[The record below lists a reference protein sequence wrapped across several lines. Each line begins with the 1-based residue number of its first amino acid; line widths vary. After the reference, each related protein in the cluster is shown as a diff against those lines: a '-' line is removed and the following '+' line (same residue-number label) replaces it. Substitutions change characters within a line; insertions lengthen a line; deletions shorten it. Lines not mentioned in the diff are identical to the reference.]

1 MSAAKSSGAEW
12 VNGKERPQDMLQ
24 WYLDDPLEAN
34 ASLERMAAFQLVASF
49 GAVDGTTNHIVNCL
63 FDLAER
69 WDDYIE
75 ELRAEIEEVLK
86 EERGRVR
93 KTNMNQLSKLDSF
106 MKESQRMNPLGAS
119 AFPLPPSFS
128 PRQSLLLAPSSTV
141 NLHLG
146 FSPR

>member
-63 FDLAER
+63 FDLCGEMGRLHRGVEGRDRGSAQGGER
-69 WDDYIE
+69 EGEEDQHESTIE
-75 ELRAEIEEVLK
+75 A
-86 EERGRVR
+86 G
-93 KTNMNQLSKLDSF
+93 
-106 MKESQRMNPLGAS
+106 
-119 AFPLPPSFS
+119 
-128 PRQSLLLAPSSTV
+128 
-141 NLHLG
+141 
-146 FSPR
+146 